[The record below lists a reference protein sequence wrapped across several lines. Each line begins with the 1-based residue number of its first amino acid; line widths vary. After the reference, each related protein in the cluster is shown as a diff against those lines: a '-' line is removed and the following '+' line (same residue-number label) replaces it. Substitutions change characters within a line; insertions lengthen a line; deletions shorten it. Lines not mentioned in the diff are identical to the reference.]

1 MLFAFDSLLVL
12 IKSMISTNLVK
23 ERPSIRL
30 FGKSLRNNVEA
41 LREREVTFI
50 EELNKRQGVSLT
62 AYDGQGTTSEIENEE
77 IFIAPN
83 CHQEDHGIVVWF
95 WCQSKNAQRHLQSM
109 YSSGTL
115 LGKLLTIFKEFSNG
129 SVSSG
134 SQLGLLVP
142 TGITIYTDDFKKNES
157 KFHVFL

>member
-1 MLFAFDSLLVL
+1 MLYAFDSLLVL

-41 LREREVTFI
+41 LREMEVAFI
-50 EELNKRQGVSLT
+50 KELNKRQGVSLSSS
-62 AYDGQGTTSEIENEE
+62 QGTTSEIENEE

-134 SQLGLLVP
+134 SQLGLPVP
-142 TGITIYTDDFKKNES
+142 TGITIYADDFKKNKS